1 MRTLALL
8 LLVLVSSARAQDSL
22 LERLGDEMRRIVVR
36 AEGAVVELAGTHVSL
51 GLVPT
56 GQQPGT
62 YVITSGISRRVGV
75 PTHGLRLRS
84 KYLALPA
91 SAGGVGRTVTV
102 SLAGKQE
109 NATVAFSDA
118 DLGIAIATLPE
129 GQGLSPES
137 DWAKLQP
144 GTLAVAYGETP
155 SLVMISGCSRSA
167 ARVEVEGAP
176 GEAEALLGPGGTLLA
191 LRVAAPRGTRFAVAV
206 PAATA
211 ALTQALALQQG
222 EARLA
227 EWQRANQA
235 WAAAQGTAFSF
246 LSGPLIHRLL
256 ADLDEF
262 GRVRSAFV
270 GVVAGDVKGK
280 GIVLSRVLAGSPA
293 ERAGLKHR
301 DIVVSVNGEVCE
313 SASDLSRVLSCCLVG
328 EVIEVELSDGR
339 RVSVTTEDRATSK
352 AAPATA
358 DALGLDCVDL
368 TPDLRRWLGL
378 EAATEGVLVRGV
390 TKGSPAA
397 EAGIRRGDVIQ
408 RGGES
413 AIRSLDELNA
423 AVGGARGSIT
433 VTCWRD
439 IETFDAEVRLP
450 ESRLGAG
457 PR

>member
-8 LLVLVSSARAQDSL
+8 LLVLASSARAQESL
-22 LERLGDEMRRIVVR
+22 LERLGEEMRRIVVR

-56 GQQPGT
+56 GQQPGM
-62 YVITSGISRRVGV
+62 YVLSPELRVGPTE

-91 SAGGVGRTVTV
+91 SAGAAGRTVTV
-102 SLAGKQE
+102 SIAGKQE
-109 NATVAFSDA
+109 SATVAFSDA

-129 GQGLSPES
+129 GEGLSPEG
-137 DWAKLQP
+137 DWARLQP
-144 GTLAVAYGETP
+144 GTLAVAYGDSP
-155 SLVMISGCSRSA
+155 SLAMISGCSRAA
-167 ARVEVEGAP
+167 ARVDVEGAP
-176 GEAEALLGPGGTLLA
+176 GEAVALLGPGGTLLA
-191 LRVAAPRGTRFAVAV
+191 LRVPAPRGTRFAAASRAV
-206 PAATA
+206 QAA
-211 ALTQALALQQG
+211 ALTRALRQQWA
-222 EARLA
+222 EDQLRLS
-227 EWQRANQA
+227 
-235 WAAAQGTAFSF
+235 AAVAAPRTESTF
-246 LSGPLIHRLL
+246 LPGPLIHRLL

-280 GIVLSRVLAGSPA
+280 GVVLSRVLAGSPA
-293 ERAGLKHR
+293 ERAGLKQR
-301 DIVVSVNGEVCE
+301 DIVVSVNGEACE
-313 SASDLSRVLSCCLVG
+313 SASDLSRVLACSRVG
-328 EVIEVELSDGR
+328 EGIEVELGDGR

-352 AAPATA
+352 AAPASA
-358 DALGLDCVDL
+358 EALGLDCVDL

-378 EAATEGVLVRGV
+378 DAATEGVLVRGV
-390 TKGSPAA
+390 TPGSPAA
-397 EAGIRRGDVIQ
+397 EAGIRRGDVLG

-423 AVGGARGSIT
+423 AVGGAKGSIA
-433 VTCWRD
+433 VAGWRD
-439 IETFDAEVRLP
+439 NEAFDAEIRLP